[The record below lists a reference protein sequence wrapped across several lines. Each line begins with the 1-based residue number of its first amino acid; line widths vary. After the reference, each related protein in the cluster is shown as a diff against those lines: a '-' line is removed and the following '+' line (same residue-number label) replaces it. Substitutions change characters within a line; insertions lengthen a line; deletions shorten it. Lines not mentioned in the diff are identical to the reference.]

1 MAGVP
6 CPVCGETMKVSGKKK
21 PYLGCPNGCAQVMIR
36 KNVEQFEAKYGKGW
50 KGNDSSGPAAAGA
63 SSAPK
68 PASPTATGKETDRG
82 AQRAKSIDEEILG

>member
-50 KGNDSSGPAAAGA
+50 KGDGSPAPAAAGTPA
-63 SSAPK
+63 APK
-68 PASPTATGKETDRG
+68 PATVTGKEADRG
-82 AQRAKSIDEEILG
+82 AQRAKSIDEEIFG